1 MFRSIAAAAV
11 LTWALGAGQAPAAP
25 ATLKMVPID
34 MDGGGGALFVTPEG
48 TSLLIDAGVPD
59 WGPGGKDGLDGA
71 RNGADRVVSAA
82 KALGVSRIDYLITTH
97 YHGDHVGGI
106 FALLKLMPV
115 GTLIDHGPN
124 REIAPGD
131 RRATGAIAN
140 YARYLEAIKGH
151 PHIVA
156 RPGQVFRFGSLTATI
171 VASDGHSL
179 PKPLPGA
186 GGPGPLCDTAPL
198 AADGGVENAMSVASV
213 LSFGKVRIANFGDLT
228 WNREQDLV
236 CPIDKLGHV
245 AILLVSHHG
254 LALSSNPASL
264 AAMRPDIAVMSN
276 GPTHGAAPAT
286 VAAIAASPGLQGF
299 WKMHSA
305 LANPQLDGDPDYIA
319 NLGPSPGYG
328 YTTRLDITRAGGVT
342 VTNTRNG
349 FRKVYQVK

>member
-1 MFRSIAAAAV
+1 MFRSITAAAV
-11 LTWALGAGQAPAAP
+11 LAWALGAGQAPAAP

-71 RNGADRVVSAA
+71 RNGADRVVLAA
-82 KALGVSRIDYLITTH
+82 KALGVSRIDYVITTH

-106 FALLKLMPV
+106 FRLLEIMPV

-124 REIAPGD
+124 RETAAGD
-131 RRATGAIAN
+131 RRAAGAIAN

-151 PHIVA
+151 PHIEA
-156 RPGQVFRFGSLTATI
+156 KAGQIFHFGSLTATI

-179 PKPLPGA
+179 AKPLPGA
-186 GGPGPLCDTAPL
+186 GGPGPLCDTAPM
-198 AADGGVENAMSVASV
+198 AADGGVENAMSVASI

-245 AILLVSHHG
+245 DILLMSHHG
-254 LALSSNPASL
+254 LGLSSNPASI
-264 AAMRPDIAVMSN
+264 AAMAPDIAVMSN
-276 GPTHGAAPAT
+276 GPTHGAAPS
-286 VAAIAASPGLQGF
+286 AIAIVAASPGLQGF

-305 LANPQLDGDPDYIA
+305 LANPELDGDPNYIA
-319 NLGPSPGYG
+319 NLGPSPSHG
-328 YTTRLDITRAGGVT
+328 YTTRLDITRGGRVT

-349 FRKVYQVK
+349 FSKVYQVK